1 MVYKSEFPPTDPF
14 VQGDAFGR
22 LAHGLPPGDQL
33 WPLHLQPAGEQI
45 PASHV
50 RSRVP
55 PPRFLCIRKSCSVV
69 LTRNSQSRARGGRE
83 EQGMS
88 LAKKDTTYVWGF
100 QIYTVKRELPAPEDR
115 HYIADDLV
123 LFIHSQVSWLGSLW
137 YGAQCARLQPRMW
150 WHFKAGTYRIPSA
163 WQPGRRCNQ

>member
-1 MVYKSEFPPTDPF
+1 MVTSVLGKHWYPASHRVTNILWCHNVHRVLSDLRIDGMHVRIPPTDPF

-55 PPRFLCIRKSCSVV
+55 APRFLCIRKSCSKV
-69 LTRNSQSRARGGRE
+69 LARNSPSRARDGRG
-83 EQGMS
+83 EQDMS
-88 LAKKDTTYVWGF
+88 LTKKTQHMFG
-100 QIYTVKRELPAPEDR
+100 LP
-115 HYIADDLV
+115 DLYSEKWV
-123 LFIHSQVSWLGSLW
+123 TCPW
-137 YGAQCARLQPRMW
+137 R
-150 WHFKAGTYRIPSA
+150 
-163 WQPGRRCNQ
+163 